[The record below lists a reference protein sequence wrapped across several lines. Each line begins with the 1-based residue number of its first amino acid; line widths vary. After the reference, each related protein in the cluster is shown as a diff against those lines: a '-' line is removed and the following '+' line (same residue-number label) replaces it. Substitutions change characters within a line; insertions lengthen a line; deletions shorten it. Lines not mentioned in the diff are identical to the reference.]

1 VFFVVNAPVSSV
13 NFNSLWILAVQL
25 LFIKILVILQ
35 MQCAEHDK
43 DKELL
48 SQQSAQIA
56 GLENAKSWLERR
68 LCETEV
74 CFNFFSYL
82 TAFLC

>member
-1 VFFVVNAPVSSV
+1 
-13 NFNSLWILAVQL
+13 
-25 LFIKILVILQ
+25 

>member
-1 VFFVVNAPVSSV
+1 
-13 NFNSLWILAVQL
+13 
-25 LFIKILVILQ
+25 
-35 MQCAEHDK
+35 MQCTEHDK

-74 CFNFFSYL
+74 CFLTFFLISQHFYASFDL
-82 TAFLC
+82 II